1 MSRYLLD
8 TAPLAAYLFSRRG
21 AMARIGPWLR
31 RREVVTTIL
40 CYGEVVEYLHSH
52 ADFAQRRRELRELLI
67 EIPPSLLD
75 YGMLERYADIR
86 RALRP
91 PHGSGVIGDMD
102 TLIAATALERNLM
115 LVTSD
120 RHFQRVPGLTVML
133 IDRQELR
140 Q

>member
-21 AMARIGPWLR
+21 AMTLISPWLR
-31 RREVVTTIL
+31 QREVVASIL

-75 YGMLERYADIR
+75 YEMLERYADIR

-91 PHGSGVIGDMD
+91 LHGPGVIGDMD
-102 TLIAATALERNLM
+102 TLIAATALERDLT

>member
-8 TAPLAAYLFSRRG
+8 TTPLASYLLGRETAYRL
-21 AMARIGPWLR
+21 ITPWIQ
-31 RREVVTTIL
+31 RREVVTSIL
-40 CYGEVVEYLHSH
+40 AYGEVVEYLKGFR
-52 ADFAQRRRELRELLI
+52 DFPRHHIALRRLTVGI
-67 EIPPSLLD
+67 KPSLLS
-75 YGMLERYADIR
+75 YAILERYADIR
-86 RALRP
+86 RALRS
-91 PHGSGVIGDMD
+91 PHGPGVIGDMD
-102 TLIAATALERNLM
+102 TLIAATALERELT